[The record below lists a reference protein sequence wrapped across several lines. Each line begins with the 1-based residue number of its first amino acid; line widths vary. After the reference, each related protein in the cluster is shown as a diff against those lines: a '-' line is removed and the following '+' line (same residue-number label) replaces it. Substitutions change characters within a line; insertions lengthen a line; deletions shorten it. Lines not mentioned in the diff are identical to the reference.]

1 MSCRTEGIQ
10 EIGDSRADPNDRPP
24 KPVEMVGVLVF
35 AQAIKKRHWHHGQGS
50 RLCHQT
56 IESDSIFLNVS

>member
-35 AQAIKKRHWHHGQGS
+35 AQAIKKGIGITAKVLVCAAIKLSNLIQS
-50 RLCHQT
+50 
-56 IESDSIFLNVS
+56 S

>member
-35 AQAIKKRHWHHGQGS
+35 AQAIKKGIGITAKVLVCRHQNY
-50 RLCHQT
+50 R
-56 IESDSIFLNVS
+56 I